1 MYFHLIS
8 WGKRISKK
16 HIQKIMLQEMF
27 LEQNLRNAFK
37 HKKLTEEKQSTR
49 YTLQVPFQEFITSFA
64 FSFVT
69 IDVTICYS
77 AITAKKTLKNEL
89 CC

>member
-1 MYFHLIS
+1 
-8 WGKRISKK
+8 
-16 HIQKIMLQEMF
+16 MLQEMF
-27 LEQNLRNAFK
+27 LERNLRNAFK
-37 HKKLTEEKQSTR
+37 HKKLTEEKQSTG
-49 YTLQVPFQEFITSFA
+49 YTQQSLQVPFQEFITSFV
-64 FSFVT
+64 FNLVT